1 MAEGNGRLYAWGDGR
16 GLGTSLPRAGE
27 TKLEA
32 DVQQQLFALTD
43 GGKITVR
50 SRVIDD
56 IWGPRP

>member
-1 MAEGNGRLYAWGDGR
+1 M
-16 GLGTSLPRAGE
+16 LGATGVVLGPRYLGAGE